1 MTIAKISQYFAGTR
15 QMSGGVKGVRFATE
29 QINKNLKAINNHRKY
44 GIPYPVISKRTIT
57 FDESEKNLKKYS
69 KPQSL
74 HSYDKS
80 GYNIFNISNRL
91 NISIGGGDSKQYL
104 DRLVTSD
111 SNILDFGN
119 THKTLVL
126 NETGK
131 ILGLGVVNRWNNH
144 YSVIMDTSKDETL
157 LAHFTENKSNFNV
170 SVSKNN
176 VDELFLIKG
185 SESLQVIEKIFNY
198 LQNNDKNFETIK
210 NLGFQRN
217 INFQDQLVPNN
228 SFSIINTPQGYILSL
243 NSYVVKRV
251 FSNLGLKLSDDTAYE
266 TNRIETGHVDYC
278 KDICGIYNPVE
289 ANLHSYF
296 SKNYK
301 YSKRTNLGTDFYGK
315 ESVFTSTGYFKRF
328 SRTRV
333 MMYSCDK
340 GLIPPEKSKIY
351 RNGRFLGRVTS
362 STSSPYLKCI
372 LAMGYIDM
380 EKTFNTRSFS
390 LAREMLKK
398 VQINGNDYF
407 IRFL

>member
-1 MTIAKISQYFAGTR
+1 MTTAKISQYFAGTR

-29 QINKNLKAINNHRKY
+29 QINKNLKAINDNRKY

-57 FDESEKNLKKYS
+57 FDESEKNNNKYP

-74 HSYDKS
+74 HSYDNN

-91 NISIGGGDSKQYL
+91 NISIGGKESKQYL
-104 DRLVTSD
+104 DRVMTCD
-111 SNILDFGN
+111 SNIIDFGN
-119 THKTLVL
+119 THKSLVL
-126 NETGK
+126 NESGK
-131 ILGLGVVNRWNNH
+131 ILGLGLVNRWNNY

-157 LAHFTENKSNFNV
+157 LEHFTENKRNFNV
-170 SVSKNN
+170 SISKNN
-176 VDELFLIKG
+176 VDDLFLIKG

-198 LQNNDKNFETIK
+198 LQYKDTNFETIK
-210 NLGFQRN
+210 NLDFQRN
-217 INFQDQLVPNN
+217 ISFQDQLVPHN
-228 SFSIINTPQGYILSL
+228 SFSIVNTPQGYILSI
-243 NSYVVKRV
+243 NSYVVNRL
-251 FSNLGLKLSDDTAYE
+251 FRNLELTVSDNSAYE
-266 TNRIETGHVDYC
+266 TNRIEAGQVDYC
-278 KDICGIYNPVE
+278 KDICDKYNPVE

-301 YSKRTNLGTDFYGK
+301 YSKRTNLGADFYGK
-315 ESVFTSTGYFKRF
+315 ESIFTNTGYFKRF

-340 GLIPPEKSKIY
+340 GLIPPENSKIY
-351 RNGRFLGRVTS
+351 RNGRFVGRVTS

-372 LAMGYIDM
+372 LAMGYIDL